1 MVKNGG
7 YCSDGMVLYDVTF
20 AMAEFVAVAVF
31 QLFFLNSKYIV
42 LYSCYVKC

>member
-20 AMAEFVAVAVF
+20 AMAEFVAAAVF
-31 QLFFLNSKYIV
+31 QLFLLNNSI
-42 LYSCYVKC
+42 